1 MPTTYKCKICDEK
14 FDTRSKAQSHH
25 FWEHVE
31 PTIAYKKMVNAA
43 RVPYRIFYF
52 ESEEQ
57 AKLYSRFALDGVQY
71 NWTGPGWYKYKL
83 GGRESYAG
91 CVIRIDQN

>member
-1 MPTTYKCKICDEK
+1 MITTYKCKICDEK
-14 FDTRSKAQSHH
+14 FDTRSKAQSHY

-31 PTIAYKKMVNAA
+31 PTIAYKKMVNAE
-43 RVPYRIFYF
+43 RVPYRIFRF

-57 AKLYSRFALDGVQY
+57 AKLYSRFALSGVKY
-71 NWTGPGWYKYKL
+71 NWTGPGWYKYKC